1 MWPMATPVNAGDQH
15 DAPRGRDEIVDAAL
29 DAAERLF
36 ATAGPRSV
44 SMRDIARE
52 AGVTYSL
59 VNRHLGTKDDLL
71 DHLLARYERRWREGL
86 PADASL
92 ADAAGRLLGE
102 NPEAGA
108 YLRLLA
114 WSLLADGAA
123 EVGGDGATGQGG
135 DGAEPYRRHAALDE
149 LLPKA
154 GELGLTDA
162 GAEARVAAML
172 ALIFGW
178 RFFAPFITQALH
190 VDDAAEVHASV
201 ARLVDRLGSSPT

>member
-1 MWPMATPVNAGDQH
+1 MATPVNAGDRSE
-15 DAPRGRDEIVDAAL
+15 APRGRDEIVDAAL

-44 SMRDIARE
+44 SMRELARE

-59 VNRHLGTKDDLL
+59 LNRHLGTRDDLL
-71 DHLLARYERRWREGL
+71 DRLLARYEQRWREGL

-102 NPEAGA
+102 SPEAGA

-114 WSLLADGAA
+114 WTLL
-123 EVGGDGATGQGG
+123 GDGASAS
-135 DGAEPYRRHAALDE
+135 DGAGTAEPIGRDEAEPYQRHAALDE

-162 GAEARVAAML
+162 EAEARVAAML

-178 RFFAPFITQALH
+178 RFFAPFITRALH
-190 VDDAAEVHASV
+190 IDDAADVHASV
-201 ARLVDRLGSSPT
+201 AGLMARLGSSRAG

>member
-1 MWPMATPVNAGDQH
+1 MATPVNAGDQD

-71 DHLLARYERRWREGL
+71 DHLLARYERRWRESL

-92 ADAAGRLLGE
+92 GDAAGRLMGE
-102 NPEAGA
+102 NPDAGA

-114 WSLLADGAA
+114 WSLLGDGAAGADGAGA
-123 EVGGDGATGQGG
+123 VGRGG

-154 GELGLTDA
+154 GELGLTGA
-162 GAEARVAAML
+162 EAEARVAAML

-201 ARLVDRLGSSPT
+201 AALVDRLVSTPT

>member
-1 MWPMATPVNAGDQH
+1 MATPVNAGDR
-15 DAPRGRDEIVDAAL
+15 DDTPRGREEIVDAAL

-123 EVGGDGATGQGG
+123 GVGGDGATGQGG
-135 DGAEPYRRHAALDE
+135 DGAEAYRRHAALDE

-162 GAEARVAAML
+162 EAEARVAAML

-178 RFFAPFITQALH
+178 RFFAPFITRALH

-201 ARLVDRLGSSPT
+201 AALVDHLGSAPT